1 LVLVLR
7 LLDWALLLLVRL
19 LGLVMQLPVVQVVLV
34 VLLHLFSI

>member
-34 VLLHLFSI
+34 VLLHLLSI